1 MLPGVTLAEPVELTV
16 PTVGEIVTDVALLTF
31 HESVVELPLTTLVGF
46 AVKLLIVG
54 TGGGFVT
61 VIVTLPVAGPALLLA
76 VSV

>member
-1 MLPGVTLAEPVELTV
+1 MLPGLTLAEPVELTV
-16 PTVGEIVTDVALLTF
+16 PTVGETVTDVALLTF

-46 AVKLLIVG
+46 AVKLLMVG
-54 TGGGFVT
+54 TGGGLVT

>member
-1 MLPGVTLAEPVELTV
+1 MSHYSRSTRASVPV
-16 PTVGEIVTDVALLTF
+16 
-31 HESVVELPLTTLVGF
+31 HPLTTLLGF

-61 VIVTLPVAGPALLLA
+61 LIVTLPVAGPALLLA